1 MNNFL
6 GSLAFLGL
14 VGLALGQEGGLFFSV
29 SPADHTV
36 VEGSPVRLRCET
48 EPSVGV
54 KHTWKL
60 EGQTLAPSPRR
71 HQVGGDLYITRVN
84 RILDSGNFVCVAY
97 HEPTGYSIESSPA
110 KIDVQWISESRV
122 VLELPKFPS
131 PVRPGGEVELRCHV
145 DGSGEMR
152 YEWFKNTK
160 SLMTNEHIKVK
171 SKKKLHI
178 QNVSTKDNGVYSCLA
193 RNEAGS
199 SPIKESY
206 PLVVPENETATIKV
220 VPQNV
225 IVKRGEQ
232 ASMHCVYE
240 NADSVEWYFKEI
252 GPLTDEDDERMAF
265 ENGTLVIRAAEHR
278 DQGVYAC
285 HGIRDGI
292 AQIYTAELQIA
303 YLHNLSDASLEPSL
317 PDQIAVVGQD
327 QELQVSCLEP
337 AGLPGPR
344 VFWRDP
350 RGHLISDAGP
360 VRVQDNTLL
369 IAKARVSEDGGN
381 YTCIAENLAG
391 TSEIVVQVIVS
402 TPSTLTSSPESLSV
416 MEGDPATLMCSYTGM
431 EAPVTHAQWVKD
443 GEPLKE
449 TGGPSR
455 HRVTDRHG
463 NVTLHYRSTS
473 LADKG
478 SYACEIHTKGFPA
491 LRSKPATLNVKEK
504 LKFSPPPVDKKLELN
519 STTKVYCKA
528 QGATNPTVRW
538 IKEHEGEKFPDHV
551 QDINGTLHFNGV
563 LETDR
568 GRYICIAS
576 NAQGSINHT
585 IQIEVVIAP
594 KFTELP
600 QNPTEAM
607 EGYPVMLHCA
617 AEGDPT
623 PQIHWDKDSTLNN
636 LDDPRLQV
644 LANGS
649 LYIKEAY
656 LSDEGKYGCT
666 AGNSGGLKRVEVQLN
681 VKSGDGYRSDMDVEN
696 YDGSMMTKT
705 VTITLGVA
713 GAYMILV
720 IGLML
725 YCRYRR
731 RRRKQQYLQEQGEEK
746 LENGDIHEEQTE
758 LKEMNPKQNGE
769 RKKENRDS
777 HRSDGAETAQSQSSN
792 HSKKSKSS
800 YDKLAISR
808 SNLRELKP
816 LGRGEFGEVFSTKY
830 QVDGEKEQ
838 IVMVKSLLN
847 TKDETSLQE
856 FKRHL
861 DLLHKLNHENVAKL
875 IGLCREVEPDYM
887 ILEFT
892 DWGDLK
898 QFLLA
903 SKKKDEALAPNSG
916 SSPTSNANPNP
927 DIKQRAPQL
936 AVAQILALANQAAR
950 GLKHIA
956 DNRLVHK
963 DIAARNCL
971 ISSNLSLK
979 ITMSCMSKE
988 PYQQEYAKFR
998 NQVIPL
1004 RWMPF
1009 EAVYEDEYSTKS
1021 DVYSFSCL
1029 LWEIFHQGEL
1039 PLNKLNDETVMA
1051 QLKTHSLGWKAH
1063 KAAPPAL
1070 QELQDKCWA
1079 KDPRERPTFDEVVT
1093 KIGEIVVD
1101 SCL

>member
-1 MNNFL
+1 
-6 GSLAFLGL
+6 
-14 VGLALGQEGGLFFSV
+14 
-29 SPADHTV
+29 
-36 VEGSPVRLRCET
+36 
-48 EPSVGV
+48 
-54 KHTWKL
+54 
-60 EGQTLAPSPRR
+60 
-71 HQVGGDLYITRVN
+71 
-84 RILDSGNFVCVAY
+84 
-97 HEPTGYSIESSPA
+97 
-110 KIDVQWISESRV
+110 
-122 VLELPKFPS
+122 
-131 PVRPGGEVELRCHV
+131 
-145 DGSGEMR
+145 
-152 YEWFKNTK
+152 
-160 SLMTNEHIKVK
+160 
-171 SKKKLHI
+171 
-178 QNVSTKDNGVYSCLA
+178 
-193 RNEAGS
+193 
-199 SPIKESY
+199 
-206 PLVVPENETATIKV
+206 
-220 VPQNV
+220 
-225 IVKRGEQ
+225 
-232 ASMHCVYE
+232 
-240 NADSVEWYFKEI
+240 
-252 GPLTDEDDERMAF
+252 
-265 ENGTLVIRAAEHR
+265 
-278 DQGVYAC
+278 
-285 HGIRDGI
+285 
-292 AQIYTAELQIA
+292 
-303 YLHNLSDASLEPSL
+303 
-317 PDQIAVVGQD
+317 
-327 QELQVSCLEP
+327 
-337 AGLPGPR
+337 
-344 VFWRDP
+344 
-350 RGHLISDAGP
+350 
-360 VRVQDNTLL
+360 
-369 IAKARVSEDGGN
+369 
-381 YTCIAENLAG
+381 
-391 TSEIVVQVIVS
+391 
-402 TPSTLTSSPESLSV
+402 
-416 MEGDPATLMCSYTGM
+416 
-431 EAPVTHAQWVKD
+431 
-443 GEPLKE
+443 
-449 TGGPSR
+449 
-455 HRVTDRHG
+455 
-463 NVTLHYRSTS
+463 
-473 LADKG
+473 
-478 SYACEIHTKGFPA
+478 
-491 LRSKPATLNVKEK
+491 
-504 LKFSPPPVDKKLELN
+504 
-519 STTKVYCKA
+519 
-528 QGATNPTVRW
+528 
-538 IKEHEGEKFPDHV
+538 
-551 QDINGTLHFNGV
+551 
-563 LETDR
+563 
-568 GRYICIAS
+568 
-576 NAQGSINHT
+576 
-585 IQIEVVIAP
+585 
-594 KFTELP
+594 
-600 QNPTEAM
+600 
-607 EGYPVMLHCA
+607 
-617 AEGDPT
+617 
-623 PQIHWDKDSTLNN
+623 
-636 LDDPRLQV
+636 
-644 LANGS
+644 
-649 LYIKEAY
+649 
-656 LSDEGKYGCT
+656 
-666 AGNSGGLKRVEVQLN
+666 
-681 VKSGDGYRSDMDVEN
+681 
-696 YDGSMMTKT
+696 
-705 VTITLGVA
+705 
-713 GAYMILV
+713 
-720 IGLML
+720 
-725 YCRYRR
+725 
-731 RRRKQQYLQEQGEEK
+731 
-746 LENGDIHEEQTE
+746 
-758 LKEMNPKQNGE
+758 MNPKQNGE

-971 ISSNLSLK
+971 ISSSLSLK

-1039 PLNKLNDETVMA
+1039 PLNKLNDETVLA

>member
-1 MNNFL
+1 MNSL
-6 GSLAFLGL
+6 ARSLAFCFL
-14 VGLALGQEGGLFFSV
+14 VGLAHGQEGELYFSV
-29 SPADHTV
+29 SPADQKA

-48 EPSVGV
+48 QPSTGV
-54 KHTWKL
+54 KYSWKL
-60 EGQTLAPSPRR
+60 KDQPLAPSPRR

-97 HEPTGYSIESSPA
+97 HESSGFTIESSPA
-110 KIDVQWISESRV
+110 IIDVQWISDSRV
-122 VLELPKFPS
+122 VLDSPKSPT
-131 PVRPGGEVELRCHV
+131 PVRAGANVELRCHV
-145 DGSGEMR
+145 DGSGEMK

-160 SLMTNEHIKVK
+160 SLITNERIKVK
-171 SKKKLHI
+171 NKKKLHI
-178 QNVSTKDNGVYSCLA
+178 PNASAEDNGVYSCLA

-199 SPIKESY
+199 SPMKESF
-206 PLVVPENETATIKV
+206 PLIIPSNETATIKV
-220 VPQNV
+220 VPQNI
-225 IVKRGEQ
+225 IVKRGEPVY
-232 ASMHCVYE
+232 MHCMYE
-240 NADSVEWYFKEI
+240 NADSTEWYFKEI
-252 GPLTDEDDERMAF
+252 GPLGDDDEERVIL
-265 ENGTLVIRAAEHR
+265 ENGTLFIRSAEHR

-285 HGIRDGI
+285 HGIKDDSE
-292 AQIYTAELQIA
+292 QIYTAELQIA
-303 YLHNLSDASLEPSL
+303 YLHNLSDVSFEPLL
-317 PDQIAVVGQD
+317 PDQLAVVGED
-327 QELQVSCLEP
+327 QELQISCLEP
-337 AGLPGPR
+337 AGSPSPT
-344 VFWRDP
+344 VFWRNP
-350 RGHLISDAGP
+350 RGHIISDSGS
-360 VRVQDNTLL
+360 VRVQDNTLV
-369 IAKARVSEDGGN
+369 ITKARIDEDAGN
-381 YTCIAENLAG
+381 YSCVAENLAG

-402 TPSTLTSSPESLSV
+402 TPSRLISSPESVTV
-416 MEGDPATLMCSYTGM
+416 MEGDPVTLTCSYAGM
-431 EAPVTHAQWVKD
+431 EAPVTSVQWLKD
-443 GEPLKE
+443 GELLKE
-449 TGGPSR
+449 SGGPTR
-455 HRVTDRHG
+455 HRITNRHG
-463 NVTLHYRSTS
+463 NVSLHFKSTYLS
-473 LADKG
+473 DKG
-478 SYACEIHTKGFPA
+478 SYACEIITKGFPV
-491 LRSKPATLNVKEK
+491 LKSDPATLSIREK
-504 LKFSPPPVDKKLELN
+504 LKFSPPPVDKRLELN

-538 IKEHEGEKFPDHV
+538 MKEGQGEKFPEHV

-563 LETDR
+563 VEGDK

-576 NAQGSINHT
+576 NSQGSINHT
-585 IQIEVVIAP
+585 INIEVVIAP
-594 KFTELP
+594 KFTQLP
-600 QNPTEAM
+600 QNVTEAI
-607 EGYPVMLHCA
+607 EGYPIMLHCT

-623 PQIHWDKDSTLNN
+623 PQIHWDKDSSLDN

-681 VKSGDGYRSDMDVEN
+681 VKPGDGYRSDLDVEN

-705 VTITLGVA
+705 VTITLSVA
-713 GAYMILV
+713 AAYMVLV
-720 IGLML
+720 VGLMV

-731 RRRKQQYLQEQGEEK
+731 RRRKQQYLQEHGEEK

-758 LKEMNPKQNGE
+758 LKEMNHKQNGE
-769 RKKENRDS
+769 KKKENRDS

-800 YDKLAISR
+800 YDKLAVSR
-808 SNLRELKP
+808 TNLKELKP

-830 QVDGEKEQ
+830 QADGEKEQ

-847 TKDETSLQE
+847 TKDETALQE

-887 ILEFT
+887 IIEYT

-903 SKKKDEALAPNSG
+903 SKKKDEAV
-916 SSPTSNANPNP
+916 NPNP
-927 DIKQRAPQL
+927 DAKPRAPQL
-936 AVAQILALANQAAR
+936 TVAQILALANQAAR

-956 DNRLVHK
+956 DNRFVHK

-979 ITMSCMSKE
+979 ISMTCMSKE
-988 PYQQEYAKFR
+988 PYQQEYAKYR

-1004 RWMPF
+1004 RWLPY

-1039 PLNKLNDETVMA
+1039 PFIKLNDDTVLT
-1051 QLKTHSLGWKAH
+1051 QLKSHGLVWKAH

-1070 QELQDKCWA
+1070 QELQEKCWS
-1079 KDPRERPTFDEVVT
+1079 KDPRERPTFDEVVS